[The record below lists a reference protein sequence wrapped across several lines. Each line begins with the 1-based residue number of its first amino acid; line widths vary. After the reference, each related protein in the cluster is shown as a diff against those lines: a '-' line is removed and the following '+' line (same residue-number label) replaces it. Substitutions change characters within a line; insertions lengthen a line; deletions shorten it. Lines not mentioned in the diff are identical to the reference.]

1 MTGACTAHDI
11 EPTPQAPVAKRVPQ
25 KLMLHGDERVDEY
38 YWLNRR
44 EDPAVSAYLEA
55 ENAYTKR
62 RMAHVEGLRQKLYE
76 EMRGRIKEDDETAP
90 VRIDDYYY
98 YRRYKAGNEYPI
110 YCRKHKTLSAPEEVL
125 LDVNELAAGRAYFNL
140 RGFTVSPDHGMA
152 AFAIDERGRRIY
164 TLRFKD
170 LRTGRLLEEQI
181 SGVSGNQE
189 WANDNRTLFFAALD
203 PQTLRWDRIFRHTLG
218 DDDDE
223 LVYAE
228 TDDTY
233 SVQVSKSKSERF
245 LFISA
250 ESTVATEYRFLPA
263 DEPGSRPRLVLARE
277 RDHEYY
283 LEDGGDRFFVL
294 TNWKARNFRV
304 METPHEQTGR
314 AHWKEVVPHREDVLV
329 EALEAF
335 EHHLVLEETRAG
347 LTQMQVIDRRTGET
361 RYVGFDEPTYAAYT
375 QDNYDYRSEWLRY
388 GYESLTTPDSVYDY
402 HLRSGERRLVKRDEI
417 PGGFDPAL
425 YGAERLFVAA
435 RDGARIPVSLV
446 YRKSMRRDG
455 GQPLLLYAYG
465 AYGISSDP
473 TFDTR
478 RLSLLDRGFIF
489 AIAHVRG
496 GSEMGRAWYEDGKLG
511 EKMNTFT
518 DFIDVSEFLIA
529 RGYTSPRHLYAY
541 GGSAGGLLIGAVINL
556 RPELY
561 HGAIAAV
568 PFVDLVT
575 TMLDDSIPLTTG
587 EYDEWGNPHEPDAYA
602 RMLSYSPYDNVTAQA
617 YPNLLVTTG
626 LHDSQVQ
633 YWEPAKWV
641 ARLRARKTDDN
652 ALLLRTNM
660 EAGHRGASGRFRRLE
675 ESAFDYSFLLDLESL
690 AG

>member
-1 MTGACTAHDI
+1 MTGACTAQEVESTL
-11 EPTPQAPVAKRVPQ
+11 EPPVARQVPH
-25 KLMLHGDERVDEY
+25 KLVLHGDERIDEY
-38 YWLNRR
+38 YWLNQR
-44 EDPAVSAYLEA
+44 EDPAVTAYLEA
-55 ENAYTKR
+55 ENAHTQR
-62 RMAHVEGLRQKLYE
+62 RMAHADGLRHTLYE
-76 EMRGRIKEDDETAP
+76 EMRGRIKENDETAP

-98 YRRYKAGNEYPI
+98 YRRYETGKEYAI
-110 YCRKHKTLSAPEEVL
+110 YCRKHETLAAREEVL
-125 LDVNELAAGRAYFNL
+125 LDVNELAAGQAYL
-140 RGFTVSPDHGMA
+140 DVRGFTVSPDHNMA
-152 AFAIDERGRRIY
+152 AFASDERGRRIY

-170 LRTGRLLEEQI
+170 LRTGRLLEEQV

-189 WANDNRTLFFAALD
+189 WANDNRTVYFATLD

-218 DDDDE
+218 KERNE

-228 TDDTY
+228 ADDTY
-233 SVQVSKSKSERF
+233 SVQVSKSKSERY

-250 ESTVATEYRFLPA
+250 ESTVATEYRSLPA
-263 DEPGSRPRLVLARE
+263 DQPDAQPRLVLARE

-283 LEDGGDRFFVL
+283 VEDGGDRFFVL
-294 TNWKARNFRV
+294 TNWKARNFRI
-304 METPHEQTGR
+304 METPHEQTGQ
-314 AHWKEVVPHREDVLV
+314 AHWKEIVPHREDVLL

-335 EHHLVLEETRAG
+335 ERYLVLEQTRAG
-347 LTQMQVIDRRTGET
+347 LTQLQIIDRQSGES
-361 RYVGFDEPTYAAYT
+361 RYVEFDEPTYAAYT

-402 HLRSGERRLVKRDEI
+402 HLSSGDRRLVKRDEI

-425 YGAERLFVAA
+425 YRAERLFVSA

-446 YRKSMRRDG
+446 YRNSLRRDT

-496 GSEMGRAWYEDGKLG
+496 GSEMGRAWYDAGKL
-511 EKMNTFT
+511 ERKMNTFT

-529 RGYTSPRHLYAY
+529 HGYTSPRHLYAY
-541 GGSAGGLLIGAVINL
+541 GGSAGGLLVGAVINL

-568 PFVDLVT
+568 PFVDVVT

-587 EYDEWGNPHEPDAYA
+587 EYDEWGNPHEVDAYT
-602 RMLSYSPYDNVTAQA
+602 RMLSYSPYDNVAAQA

-641 ARLRARKTDDN
+641 ARLRARRTGDKV
-652 ALLLRTNM
+652 LLLRTNM

-675 ESAFDYSFLLDLESL
+675 DSAFDFAFLLDLEGL
-690 AG
+690 AR